1 MQEQIREKPR
11 QGEVWKHFKSKYYL
25 ILDVDVIH
33 SETGEI
39 LIVYQALYDTFK
51 IYARPI
57 DMFMS
62 GVDLKKYPYVKQKFR
77 FEKFAD
83 SLSEYGKYFSGES
96 N

>member
-1 MQEQIREKPR
+1 MKEQCREKPR
-11 QGEVWKHFKSKYYL
+11 RREVWKHFKSKYYL

-51 IYARPI
+51 VYARPSQ
-57 DMFMS
+57 MFMS
-62 GVDLKKYPYVKQKFR
+62 EVDIKKYPRAKQQYR

-83 SLSEYGKYFSGES
+83 SLSDYGKYFSGES
-96 N
+96 S

>member
-1 MQEQIREKPR
+1 MKEQVLVKPR
-11 QGEVWKHFKSKYYL
+11 QGEVWKHFKNKYYL
-25 ILDVDVIH
+25 ILNVDVIH

-62 GVDLKKYPYVKQKFR
+62 EVDLKKYPYAKQKYR

-83 SLSEYGKYFSGES
+83 SLSDYVK
-96 N
+96 